1 MNSPT
6 KPKRNPGKEGRL
18 DRIESRI
25 TRLEDILNSPY
36 DPDVSATEVLDP
48 DVSATEVL
56 DPDLSGADV
65 SATEALDPD
74 VPFKPVL
81 LNYTPNPITK
91 EEDLVTESSNNL
103 PELFT
108 NMSDVKRVVLSDM
121 VLKTVLFAS
130 LFFLLT
136 HKDMQPVLKKLV
148 KNLPKSVGKVLH
160 PAVLFGMLYYL
171 LELFI

>member
-1 MNSPT
+1 MNTRT
-6 KPKRNPGKEGRL
+6 KPKRNPRRQGRL
-18 DRIESRI
+18 GEIESRI

-36 DPDVSATEVLDP
+36 DPDVSSAEVLDP
-48 DVSATEVL
+48 DVSGADAP
-56 DPDLSGADV
+56 DPDSLS
-65 SATEALDPD
+65 
-74 VPFKPVL
+74 KPVP
-81 LNYTPNPITK
+81 LNYTPDPTTQ
-91 EEDLVTESSNNL
+91 EVDLVTESQFTTTEYPNSLRNPDAL
-103 PELFT
+103 DPFT

>member
-36 DPDVSATEVLDP
+36 DP

>member
-36 DPDVSATEVLDP
+36 DL

>member
-1 MNSPT
+1 MYEYQFIKRKKFFEIFYKYTYFNSLLKNT
-6 KPKRNPGKEGRL
+6 EEKGKNIEKLNYLMKQLTLERNGLKDTLEL
-18 DRIESRI
+18 DYKDLFKQQNEIMKIRNS
-25 TRLEDILNSPY
+25 LNNTNYPN
-36 DPDVSATEVLDP
+36 DPDEP
-48 DVSATEVL
+48 
-56 DPDLSGADV
+56 
-65 SATEALDPD
+65 
-74 VPFKPVL
+74 
-81 LNYTPNPITK
+81 
-91 EEDLVTESSNNL
+91 
-103 PELFT
+103 FT